1 MNDERC
7 VLVRYSRVVYH
18 GVSILFRRRTPSIL
32 YYRIVS
38 EYGNISDLGW
48 DPPPAPRPPAPA
60 AAAPPAQVQRRRAA
74 IVMTGR
80 ERLRYG

>member
-1 MNDERC
+1 MMNDERC

-18 GVSILFRRRTPSIL
+18 GRVCQYCSGVEHHRYFII
-32 YYRIVS
+32 

-48 DPPPAPRPPAPA
+48 NPPPAPRPPAPA